1 MQRIVNKNSKKHS
14 EYLSFKFNEITQ
26 TLLENMIGSLEIVR
40 VKKTDYMILHCG
52 FDIETTTLNE
62 TTAWCYI
69 WQFSILNSDNTQ
81 HVIKGRYLED
91 FISLLNMLYKI
102 CDNYQ
107 SHLIIWVANLS
118 YEFQWIKKLIHYT
131 GGFFKDRGKPF
142 YFIHRSL
149 IEFRE
154 VLTFNGNSLKKLAEN
169 VCNTQK
175 CVGDL
180 DYSVI
185 RTPGTELS
193 PLEESYCDNDVII
206 LSEFSKW
213 FFDKWVIPYNYIP
226 VSIQNVIRHD
236 IKQRSLNGFYKNTKQ
251 LKRTIQSA
259 LPSKEL
265 YNFFMKW
272 VFRGGY
278 CHGNIKYTDM
288 LLKEDMQIG
297 SWDFTSSYPAKMEH
311 AYYPYKFRAVEFNEK
326 YLNTH
331 CVIMYVT
338 FYNVTNT
345 TNHSIESKSKCINL
359 INPLIDNGRVLKA
372 KEMTVAITELDYDIY
387 TKFYKWDKMTVHKC
401 WIASKIQLPRYILE
415 NMEQYYT
422 LKNELKNNGQDYA
435 FEKSVVNSHYGVLIT
450 RAVLQ
455 NLELDTDTFDYDV
468 IDNETWYD
476 SLSNNPLLPQWGIYI
491 TAHARHSLLNTV
503 YEIEKSPTNSEVLY
517 CDTDSIKVTYYHECK
532 YIFDKYNEKIYN
544 INKKIC
550 EKNNL
555 NYEHYRDLGAFDFE
569 GELFKLKYLGAKRYI
584 YVHYNKNKNKKEIVQ
599 TVAGLGKTTL
609 YDMSQKAH
617 LHNKRYN
624 IFKEFTNHMFIRENK
639 ILMKPIE
646 TAVDIIYNG
655 EHIFSESGFATT
667 YSDFTMKIDAA
678 WLDLYTNYIDTLS
691 YKEKR

>member
-1 MQRIVNKNSKKHS
+1 MKCIVNQNSKKHS
-14 EYLSFKFNEITQ
+14 EYLSFTYNEIAQ
-26 TLLENMIGSLEIVR
+26 NMLENMIGTPGIVR
-40 VKKTDYMILHCG
+40 VKKTDYLILHCG

-69 WQFSILNSDNTQ
+69 WQFGILNDASIQ

-91 FISLLNMLYKI
+91 FISLINMFYNICNDYK
-102 CDNYQ
+102 

-118 YEFQWIKKLIHYT
+118 HEFQWIKKLIHYT

-142 YFIHRSL
+142 YIIHRGL

-154 VLTFNGNSLKKLAEN
+154 ALTFNGNSLKKLAEN

-185 RTPGTELS
+185 RTPSTELS

-213 FFDKWVIPYNYIP
+213 FFDKWILPYNYIP

-236 IKQRSLNGFYKNTKQ
+236 IKQRSLSGFYKNTKQ
-251 LKRTIQSA
+251 LKRTIQTA
-259 LPSKEL
+259 LPSEEL

-278 CHGNIKYTDM
+278 CHGNIKYTGI

-326 YLNTH
+326 YLKTH

-338 FYNVTNT
+338 FYNVTNK

-359 INPLIDNGRVLKA
+359 INPLIDNGRILKA

-387 TKFYKWDKMTVHKC
+387 TKFYHWDKMTVHKC
-401 WIASKIQLPRYILE
+401 WIASKIKLPRYILE

-455 NLELDTDTFDYDV
+455 NLELNTDTFDYDV
-468 IDNETWYD
+468 IDNDTWYD
-476 SLSNNPLLPQWGIYI
+476 KLSNSPLLPQWGIYI

-503 YEIEKSPTNSEVLY
+503 YEIETSPTNSEVLY

-584 YVHYNKNKNKKEIVQ
+584 YVHYNKKKNKKEIMQ

-609 YDMSQKAH
+609 YEMSQKAH

-624 IFKEFTNHMFIRENK
+624 IFKEFTNHMFISENK
-639 ILMKPIE
+639 ILMKPLE
-646 TAVDIIYNG
+646 TAVDIMYNG

-667 YSDFTMKIDAA
+667 YSDFTMKIDAT
-678 WLDLYTNYIDTLS
+678 WLELYTNYIETLS

>member
-1 MQRIVNKNSKKHS
+1 MQCIVNKNSKKHS

-26 TLLENMIGSLEIVR
+26 TMLENIIGSPEIVR

-69 WQFSILNSDNTQ
+69 WQFGILNDDTQ
-81 HVIKGRYLED
+81 HVIKGRHLED
-91 FISLLNMLYKI
+91 FISLLNMLYEI
-102 CDNYQ
+102 CNDYQ

-154 VLTFNGNSLKKLAEN
+154 ALTFNGNSLKKLAEN

-175 CVGDL
+175 CIGDL

-185 RTPGTELS
+185 RTPTTELS

-213 FFDKWVIPYNYIP
+213 FFNKWAVPYHYIP
-226 VSIQNVIRHD
+226 VSIQNVIRYD

-326 YLNTH
+326 YLKTH

-387 TKFYKWDKMTVHKC
+387 DKFYNWDKMTVHKC

-422 LKNELKNNGQDYA
+422 LKNELKNNGKDYA

-455 NLELDTDTFDYDV
+455 NLELDADTFDYDI

-503 YEIEKSPTNSEVLY
+503 YEIETSPVNSEVLY

-584 YVHYNKNKNKKEIVQ
+584 YVHYNKKKNKKELVQ

-609 YDMSQKAH
+609 YEMSQNAH

-624 IFKEFTNHMFIRENK
+624 IFKEFTNHMFISENK
-639 ILMKPIE
+639 ILMKPLE

-678 WLDLYTNYIDTLS
+678 WLELYTNYIDTLS

>member
-1 MQRIVNKNSKKHS
+1 MQCIVNKNSKTHS
-14 EYLSFKFNEITQ
+14 EYLSFKYNEITQ
-26 TLLENMIGSLEIVR
+26 TMLENMIGSPEIVR

-69 WQFSILNSDNTQ
+69 WQFSILNDNGVQ

-91 FISLLNMLYKI
+91 FIFLINMLYEI
-102 CDNYQ
+102 CDDYQ

-142 YFIHRSL
+142 YFTHRSL

-154 VLTFNGNSLKKLAEN
+154 ALTFNGNSLKKLAEN

-185 RTPGTELS
+185 RTPTTELS

-213 FFDKWVIPYNYIP
+213 FFKKWIIPYHYIP
-226 VSIQNVIRHD
+226 VSIQNVIRYD
-236 IKQRSLNGFYKNTKQ
+236 IKQRSLISFYKNTKQ

-259 LPSKEL
+259 LPSEEL

-326 YLNTH
+326 YLKTH

-359 INPLIDNGRVLKA
+359 INPLIDNGRVLQA

-387 TKFYKWDKMTVHKC
+387 NKFYDWDKMKVHKC
-401 WIASKIQLPRYILE
+401 WIASKIKLPRYILE

-422 LKNELKNNGQDYA
+422 LKNELKNNGKDYA

-468 IDNETWYD
+468 IDNDTWYD

-491 TAHARHSLLNTV
+491 TAHARYSLLNTV
-503 YEIEKSPTNSEVLY
+503 YEIETSPINSEVLY

-555 NYEHYRDLGAFDFE
+555 NYEHYKDLGAFDFE

-584 YVHYNKNKNKKEIVQ
+584 YVHYNKKKNKKEIVQ

-624 IFKEFTNHMFIRENK
+624 IFKEFTNHMFISENK
-639 ILMKPIE
+639 ILMKPLE

-667 YSDFTMKIDAA
+667 YSDFTMKIDGT
-678 WLDLYTNYIDTLS
+678 WLELYTNYIDTLE

>member
-1 MQRIVNKNSKKHS
+1 MQCIVNQNSKKHS

-26 TLLENMIGSLEIVR
+26 TMLENMIGSPEIVR
-40 VKKTDYMILHCG
+40 VKKTDYMVLHCG

-91 FISLLNMLYKI
+91 FISLLDMLYKI

-154 VLTFNGNSLKKLAEN
+154 ALTFNGNSLKKLAEN

-185 RTPGTELS
+185 RTPTTELS

-251 LKRTIQSA
+251 LKRTIESA

-311 AYYPYKFRAVEFNEK
+311 AYYPYKFRTVEFNEK
-326 YLNTH
+326 YLKTH
-331 CVIMYVT
+331 CVIMYAT

-387 TKFYKWDKMTVHKC
+387 TKFYNWDKMTVHKC

-422 LKNELKNNGQDYA
+422 LKNELKNNGRDYA

-503 YEIEKSPTNSEVLY
+503 YEIEISPTNSEVLY

-584 YVHYNKNKNKKEIVQ
+584 YVHYNKKKNKKEIVQ

-609 YDMSQKAH
+609 YEMSQKAH
-617 LHNKRYN
+617 LHNRRYN
-624 IFKEFTNHMFIRENK
+624 IFKEFTNRMFISENK
-639 ILMKPIE
+639 ILMKPLE

-678 WLDLYTNYIDTLS
+678 WLELYTNYVDTLS
-691 YKEKR
+691 FKEKR